1 MKERNTR
8 QKQIILDILENNRI
22 HPSMNEIYNLAKEKY
37 PTIGQATIYRNVNH
51 LVEEGKLIRLPSAE
65 NDAYHYDINISNHSH
80 LICRK
85 CGKIVDIFDSDY
97 TKMFNRLEKN
107 NSIKIDKAMIILEG
121 ICFNCN
127 KYYSS

>member
-22 HPSMNEIYNLAKEKY
+22 HPTMNEIYNLAKEKY

-51 LVEEGKLIRLPSAE
+51 LVEEGKLTRLPSDE

-85 CGKIVDIFDSDY
+85 CGKIFDIFDSDY

-127 KYYSS
+127 K